1 MGLFSKKKLYKVVW
15 TYDDWCEP
23 EIEIVK
29 AQDRYSAWKKVKR
42 HHAISIIPISIKEIK
57 DNDLERL
64 NSY

>member
-1 MGLFSKKKLYKVVW
+1 MGLFEKRKLYKVVW
-15 TYDDWCEP
+15 TYDSRCEP

-42 HHAISIIPISIKEIK
+42 RHAISILPISIKEIK